1 MTRRPASTRATYQ
14 QEAHAAL
21 ARVFGVAVGADT
33 GAVSGNG
40 AAWLSTAPEPGAEDA
55 ERRAA
60 LGRVF
65 GTEV

>member
-1 MTRRPASTRATYQ
+1 MTRRPKPSQPYAE
-14 QEAHAAL
+14 EAHAAM
-21 ARVFGVAVGADT
+21 ARVFGVDVEAVDAQPSE
-33 GAVSGNG
+33 A
-40 AAWLSTAPEPGAEDA
+40 TAPEPPADET